1 MPDDAVSSSSS
12 SFPRF
17 EGHSA
22 MNLEAGGGGGGG
34 TREKRE
40 ATGGEGDQGE
50 WSAD

>member
-22 MNLEAGGGGGGG
+22 MNLEAGGGGS
-34 TREKRE
+34 REKRE